1 MSRNTRLLSTALA
14 AVVIAVAP
22 ATGLATATPVPA
34 PAVDTALPAPDCNPA
49 NTNLVWSCVIPA
61 IFAGSSSL
69 SADSGVDST
78 AAARPVADV
87 PPCYD
92 CPTYPG
98 PLGWL
103 LGLLSGSASLSAG

>member
-22 ATGLATATPVPA
+22 ATGLATATPDSGPA
-34 PAVDTALPAPDCNPA
+34 ADTALPTPDCNPA

-69 SADSGVDST
+69 SADSGVDAT
-78 AAARPVADV
+78 AAGPVADV